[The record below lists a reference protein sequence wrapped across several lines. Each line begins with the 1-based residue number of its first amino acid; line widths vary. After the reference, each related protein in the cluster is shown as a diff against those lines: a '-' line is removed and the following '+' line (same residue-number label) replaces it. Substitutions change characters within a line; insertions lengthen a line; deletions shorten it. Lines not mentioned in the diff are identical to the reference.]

1 MSLPEKSAICRIL
14 TAEPN
19 LEFAVLIG
27 SRATN
32 THAPNSDWDFALQWQ
47 RDMEW
52 LEQLGRTETL
62 RHDLGKALALPAA
75 AIDLVDVPQASLAMR
90 AVVAEN
96 GIVLIGEDDL
106 PWQRFLRRTWR
117 DLEDYY
123 WQELYACGSH
133 DRRKPDTPT

>member
-1 MSLPEKSAICRIL
+1 MPFSEKSVICRIL

-27 SRATN
+27 SRANN
-32 THAPNSDWDFALQWQ
+32 THTPNSDWDFALQWQ

-62 RHDLGKALALPAA
+62 RHDLAKALTLPAT
-75 AIDLVDVPQASLAMR
+75 AIDLVDVPRASLAMR
-90 AVVAEN
+90 AEIAEN

-117 DLEDYY
+117 ELEEHY
-123 WQELYACGSH
+123 WEKIYAHGPVS
-133 DRRKPDTPT
+133 R